1 MQQANLTCA
10 AEVFPD
16 MTAIKALILAIAAT
30 AVFAGHASAA
40 TDGTSNT
47 IMVAE
52 AHAPKPP
59 QGIIAILIGL

>member
-1 MQQANLTCA
+1 
-10 AEVFPD
+10 
-16 MTAIKALILAIAAT
+16 MTAIKALILAGAT
-30 AVFAGHASAA
+30 ASVFASPAAAA

-52 AHAPKPP
+52 AAHAPKPPP

>member
-1 MQQANLTCA
+1 
-10 AEVFPD
+10 
-16 MTAIKALILAIAAT
+16 MTALKALILATAA
-30 AVFAGHASAA
+30 AGAFASPAAAA